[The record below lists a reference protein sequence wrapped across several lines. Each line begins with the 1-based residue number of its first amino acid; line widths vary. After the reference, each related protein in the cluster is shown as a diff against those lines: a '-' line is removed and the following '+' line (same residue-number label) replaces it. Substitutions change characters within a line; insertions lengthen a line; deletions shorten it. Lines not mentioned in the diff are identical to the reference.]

1 MTIFKNI
8 SNGCLYTI
16 YRNSNGELTAF
27 PVGKVT
33 DPSSILKLCSLKDF
47 MVHQINKE
55 NIGGFL

>member
-33 DPSSILKLCSLKDF
+33 NPSSILKLCNLKDF
-47 MVHQINKE
+47 VVHQIKGE
-55 NIGGFL
+55 SIGGFL

>member
-33 DPSSILKLCSLKDF
+33 DPSSIIKTCNLKDF
-47 MVHQINKE
+47 VVYQLSRE
-55 NIGGFL
+55 SIGGFL